1 MNAPATRLVLLRLLS
16 YAQPYSIPQDIL
28 LDEVN
33 RLVRP
38 AITLGDLV
46 KHLTWLK
53 ARDMIGYL
61 PEPLDP
67 DNADARKWHLRE
79 AGRTALQS

>member
-1 MNAPATRLVLLRLLS
+1 MNAPATRLVILRLLS

-28 LDEVN
+28 LDELN

-38 AITLGDLV
+38 ALTLGDLV

-53 ARDMIGYL
+53 ARDMAGYL

-67 DNADARKWHLRE
+67 DNPDARKWHLRE